1 MEIDNDLK
9 KYFLIKSYSNTLKQF
24 DSDCKTDSFNHLIDP
39 DLCVKGIHSSIVNS
53 DFVSHRDNWKK
64 FTQCFAINLSP
75 QHQTSFDKIISI
87 LLDLIEY
94 KLTSNTEDDE
104 NQFENIFINNN
115 GDYASVKILYITFT
129 DVINLYKKF
138 QMIISE
144 IVPSKS
150 LKSEEDKMLDRQILK
165 SITDAVFMK
174 LSVGKYKE
182 NCHSQSVYSFI
193 QDNSLD
199 NIARKMGMKQS
210 NCKRTS
216 AEIQHI

>member
-1 MEIDNDLK
+1 M
-9 KYFLIKSYSNTLKQF
+9 
-24 DSDCKTDSFNHLIDP
+24 
-39 DLCVKGIHSSIVNS
+39 
-53 DFVSHRDNWKK
+53 
-64 FTQCFAINLSP
+64 
-75 QHQTSFDKIISI
+75 
-87 LLDLIEY
+87 
-94 KLTSNTEDDE
+94 
-104 NQFENIFINNN
+104 
-115 GDYASVKILYITFT
+115 KILYITFT

-216 AEIQHI
+216 AEIQHFMTFPFLFCGFYHYFSVWRCSNLFNLTFIHWFSVVFRCNYYF